1 MGFDTP
7 IIDLSQIANTAR
19 AGQAERVAARLQG
32 PLADEQVRRAAEEFE
47 AVFLGQVLKPMFATV
62 RTDGPFG
69 GGFSEDM
76 WRSLQVDEYGK
87 AIARSGGIGIA
98 DAVLRQ
104 ILKMQEGN

>member
-1 MGFDTP
+1 MAEG
-7 IIDLSQIANTAR
+7 INTL
-19 AGQAERVAARLQG
+19 QAETALLTANALPRVGHTGDIRQARR
-32 PLADEQVRRAAEEFE
+32 VAEEFE

-69 GGFSEDM
+69 GGFGEDM
-76 WRSLQVDEYGK
+76 WRSLQVDEFGK

-104 ILKMQEGN
+104 ILEMQENK

>member
-1 MGFDTP
+1 MAEGVLT
-7 IIDLSQIANTAR
+7 L
-19 AGQAERVAARLQG
+19 QAETALLNAKTLPRVGRTGDIRQARR
-32 PLADEQVRRAAEEFE
+32 VAEEFE
-47 AVFLGQVLKPMFATV
+47 AIFLGQVLKPMFATV
-62 RTDGPFG
+62 PTDGPFG
-69 GGFSEDM
+69 GGLSEDM